1 MAWREWAPRPS
12 LKEYVMKTP
21 EKNLSEDL
29 RLLKKIVEW
38 YDLPEHLLNRISR
51 NIAEEIVKGVE
62 QCGVPKEFGRLL
74 LKDPLSGE
82 DVRRWD
88 VIKANYVRKKIFHEK
103 GLHKMLK
110 RAKPLRVEFWDE
122 NRNKKGLVDIYAIT
136 EPNHV
141 VEVKRW
147 MNTFYDPDGRNPRLG
162 FRGVDACPKA
172 DQIFQELR
180 EEIKK
185 AADINPQALPRLAQ
199 RLIELEK
206 LKKENFIFFNVKDFV
221 VPDPIVTGHYSFID
235 RRCGFCGQ
243 RHRTWIILKE
253 VS

>member
-1 MAWREWAPRPS
+1 LA
-12 LKEYVMKTP
+12 T
-21 EKNLSEDL
+21 
-29 RLLKKIVEW
+29 
-38 YDLPEHLLNRISR
+38 
-51 NIAEEIVKGVE
+51 
-62 QCGVPKEFGRLL
+62 
-74 LKDPLSGE
+74 
-82 DVRRWD
+82 
-88 VIKANYVRKKIFHEK
+88 KKIFHEK

-206 LKKENFIFFNVKDFV
+206 LKKENFIFFKVRDFM
-221 VPDPIVTGHYSFID
+221 VPDPNITEHYSLID
-235 RRCGFCGQ
+235 RLCGFCGQ